1 MSVAMDWVRLSQ
13 KKRGG
18 ICVHIHVVHAVRVK
32 MELACLL
39 WEEITIF
46 AQMIS
51 SIYISIVILLH
62 LYSIYVMLLLFCKCY
77 VL

>member
-1 MSVAMDWVRLSQ
+1 MLLWTGLDCPR
-13 KKRGG
+13 KRGGGG
-18 ICVHIHVVHAVRVK
+18 ICVHIVHAVRVK

-46 AQMIS
+46 AQIIS